1 MIKICTKCGEPR
13 QASEFYKCASK
24 RDGLASNCIECV
36 KKHRVKN
43 KDAIRAGIAAWKANN
58 KERTKATDA
67 AYRAANS
74 EKERARVAAW
84 AAANKGRRSAT
95 NAAWAAANK
104 DRKNATNAAWVAS
117 NKDRVRATV
126 AAWAIA
132 NKDRRRAN
140 GKAWREANPEAGRVK
155 TANYRASKR
164 ANGGKL
170 SNGLA
175 AKLFKLQRG
184 KCACC
189 GVKLTVNHMDH
200 RIPVA
205 LGGPNEDWNM
215 QLLCAPC
222 NLSKGAKHPVDF
234 MQQRGFLL

>member
-1 MIKICTKCGEPR
+1 V
-13 QASEFYKCASK
+13 SEFYKCASK

-36 KKHRVKN
+36 KKHKVKN
-43 KDAIRAGIAAWKANN
+43 KDAIRAGIAAWRANN

-74 EKERARVAAW
+74 EKEKARVAV
-84 AAANKGRRSAT
+84 
-95 NAAWAAANK
+95 WAAANK
-104 DRKNATNAAWVAS
+104 DRRRATNAAWSAANKDRKSATNAAWVAS

-170 SNGLA
+170 SIGLA
-175 AKLFKLQRG
+175 EKLFKLQKG
-184 KCACC
+184 KCACGC
-189 GVKLTVNHMDH
+189 KQPLGDDYHLDH
-200 RIPVA
+200 IMPLA
-205 LGGPNEDWNM
+205 LGGSNTDNNI
-215 QLLCAPC
+215 QLLRARC
-222 NLSKGAKHPVDF
+222 NVSKGAKHPVEF
-234 MQQRGFLL
+234 MQKKGFLL